1 MKNKLL
7 RKLESAVIRRGWKMI
22 RPRVFRKQVKS
33 ALRKPLPPVLV
44 YQMAKVASRGVADAL
59 AKRPDVSVLHFHF
72 CDPENSAY
80 MYRQLFGEE
89 GLKRGTTDSAV
100 FGRMIYDHLV
110 KPRHK
115 AFVITLVREPIARN
129 ISSYFHNLNI
139 IWRQRNAHAIVPF
152 ENLVEGFLTKH
163 MSELPLEWFDREFKA
178 TLGID
183 VYEHPFPREQGFL
196 RISSEPYEVLIM
208 RHDLD
213 DRQKERCVRE
223 LLGVE
228 DVTIQPANRAEE
240 QPYAEVYK
248 HFVKNVQ
255 LPESYVSEMLDS
267 KFTRHFY
274 TGEEIERLRDKWL
287 RRNQG
292 D

>member
-1 MKNKLL
+1 MKSKLL
-7 RKLESAVIRRGWKMI
+7 RKLESAAIRRGWKMI
-22 RPRVFRKQVKS
+22 RHRVFRKQVAS
-33 ALRKPLPPVLV
+33 ALRKPRPPVLV
-44 YQMAKVASRGVADAL
+44 YQMAKVASRGIADAL
-59 AKRPDVSVLHFHF
+59 ADRPDLSVLHFHF
-72 CDPENSAY
+72 CEPENSAY

-89 GLKRGTTDSAV
+89 GLKRGVTDSAV
-100 FGRMIYDHLV
+100 FGRVIHERLI

-139 IWRQRNAHAIVPF
+139 IWRQRNAYANVPF
-152 ENLVEGFLTKH
+152 ESLVEGFLTKH

-178 TLGID
+178 ALGVD
-183 VYEHPFPREQGFL
+183 VYAHPFPREQGFL
-196 RISSEPYEVLIM
+196 RISDGPYEVLIM

-213 DRQKERCVRE
+213 NRQKERCVGE
-223 LLGVE
+223 LLGVQ
-228 DVTIQPANRAEE
+228 DVTIHPANRATE
-240 QPYAEVYK
+240 QPYAEVYR
-248 HFVKNVQ
+248 HFVENVR
-255 LPESYVSEMLDS
+255 LPESYVAAMLDS
-267 KFTRHFY
+267 KYTRHFY